1 MQKEKEFFSIIGNN
15 FFFAFLL
22 QFSFVTFFPI
32 VSDLKVCF
40 IDIDI
45 IFFFFFHFHHEYLF
59 VVVVVVVSAV
69 VRVEIDSSKTI
80 KPRILSIRTS
90 GC

>member
-1 MQKEKEFFSIIGNN
+1 MQKEKEFFSIIGNH

-45 IFFFFFHFHHEYLF
+45 IFFFFFIFIMSIYLLWLKLSFLLLF
-59 VVVVVVVSAV
+59 VW
-69 VRVEIDSSKTI
+69 K
-80 KPRILSIRTS
+80 
-90 GC
+90 

>member
-45 IFFFFFHFHHEYLF
+45 IFFFFSF
-59 VVVVVVVSAV
+59 
-69 VRVEIDSSKTI
+69 SS
-80 KPRILSIRTS
+80 
-90 GC
+90 